1 LFPLSPR
8 KSALLA
14 FVSGLLYWLAFA
26 GVDIWPLAFVA
37 FVPLLIALRDQT
49 PKRAALFGLV
59 CGTTMNVTGFYW
71 LLEML
76 RVFSGFPTVICM
88 VFVLIIS
95 SYQGGRLAL
104 MGWLYSRGEARGHSR
119 NALFTMAFAASELA
133 YPLLFPWYFA
143 GTVHKVPLLTQ
154 TAELGGP
161 ILIGVLVVL
170 VNLALSEVVFARL
183 ESRAINVKQIALLL
197 VAPALGLIFSAV
209 RILQVDASTAAAP
222 SVRVGLVQGNMGL
235 LQKREDPGEGL
246 RRHVRL
252 TESLKQQG
260 VDFVVWSESSVTFPV
275 RETVAAAVM
284 RDSFAR
290 SLGLPTIFGGV
301 LYRLPDP
308 TVQDDFE
315 RWFNTALATD
325 AHGETTSRYDKH
337 FLLAFGEYLPLGEAF
352 PILHKWSPNSG
363 RFSPGKELSPLKVVT
378 RDGPHVVAPL
388 ICYEDI
394 LPGFTNAMV
403 RATDPELLVNMTND
417 AWFGDTAEPWEH
429 LALAKFRAI
438 EHRRYLVRSTNS
450 GVSAVVDPVG
460 RVVVQTKTFEEAAP
474 SAVVKWMKRRTV
486 YEMLGDIP
494 WIVCA
499 LLSSYFAFFQRRAW
513 NKSRSTV

>member
-1 LFPLSPR
+1 M
-8 KSALLA
+8 LLA
-14 FVSGLLYWLAFA
+14 FLSGLLYWLAFA
-26 GVDIWPLAFVA
+26 GVDIWPLTFIA
-37 FVPLLIALRDQT
+37 FVPLLVALRSQT
-49 PKRAALFGLV
+49 PKHAALLGLI
-59 CGTTMNVTGFYW
+59 CGTTMNVTGFFW

-95 SYQGGRLAL
+95 AYQGGRLAL
-104 MGWLYSRGEARGHSR
+104 MGWLYSRGEARGYAR
-119 NALFTMAFAASELA
+119 NLVFCLAFAASELA
-133 YPLLFPWYFA
+133 YPLLFPWYYA

-161 ILIGVLVVL
+161 ILIGLLLVL
-170 VNLALSEVVFARL
+170 VNLAISEVVVARMETRPVHL
-183 ESRAINVKQIALLL
+183 KQVALLL
-197 VAPALGLIFSAV
+197 TAPVLGLIFSGI
-209 RILQVDASTAAAP
+209 RILQVDASIVHEP
-222 SVRVGLVQGNMGL
+222 PVHVGMVQGNMGL

-246 RRHVRL
+246 RRHLRL
-252 TESLKQQG
+252 TESLRQKG
-260 VDFVVWSESSVTFPV
+260 VDFVVWSESSVTYAV
-275 RETVAAAVM
+275 HEAVAAQVM

-290 SLGLPTIFGGV
+290 SLGIPAIFGGV

-308 TVQDDFE
+308 SVPNDFE
-315 RWFNTALATD
+315 RWFNTALATNTQ
-325 AHGETTSRYDKH
+325 GETTSRYDKH
-337 FLLAFGEYLPLGEAF
+337 FLLAFGEYLPLGETF

-378 RDGPHVVAPL
+378 RDGTHIVAPL

-403 RATDPELLVNMTND
+403 GSTNPELLVNMTND

-450 GVSAVVDPVG
+450 GVSAVVDPIG
-460 RVVVQTKTFEEAAP
+460 RVVLQTKTFEEAAS
-474 SAVVKWMKRRTV
+474 SAIVRWMKRRTV
-486 YEMLGDIP
+486 YEFVGDIP
-494 WIVCA
+494 WVLSA
-499 LLSSYFAFFQRRAW
+499 LLSAYFAFFQRRPR
-513 NKSRSTV
+513 NQTRSTV